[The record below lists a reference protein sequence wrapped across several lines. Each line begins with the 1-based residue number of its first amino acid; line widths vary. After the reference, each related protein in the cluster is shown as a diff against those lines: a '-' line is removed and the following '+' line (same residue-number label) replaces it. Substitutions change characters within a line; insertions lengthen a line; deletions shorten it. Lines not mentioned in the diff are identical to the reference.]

1 MPWRPPA
8 HSVPGREG
16 QFYAATFHAHAAFC
30 GCGGFIEHLNSIHPR
45 FLGAGGPP
53 PPPPALRRALPAPEG
68 PGGPPQHAPPNPP
81 PEGDHQ
87 PPRRGGG
94 AGGAGDGHAG
104 DGDAAEEYGPEDLDL
119 LFAAAAEDDMSFKAP
134 SSRHQ
139 TRGPGRRAKKR
150 LRFSPGSPR
159 QPRLGGESR
168 RSPSPRRTS
177 TPKRKRGATPQ
188 AAPAAKT
195 TPASPQTRTPSP
207 VRRRTQTEEGSPHRP
222 PPYIAPPP
230 IVEDL
235 LFPNTQKKKKFS
247 KFDWETE
254 AQLAA
259 CFDRPMRFFPSDLPT
274 YPWLPK
280 KPTTQTTF
288 RVSFQLKAPQ

>member
-30 GCGGFIEHLNSIHPR
+30 GCGDFIEHLNSIHPR

-94 AGGAGDGHAG
+94 AGGAGDGQAAG

-119 LFAAAAEDDMSFKAP
+119 LFAAAAEDDM
-134 SSRHQ
+134 
-139 TRGPGRRAKKR
+139 
-150 LRFSPGSPR
+150 
-159 QPRLGGESR
+159 
-168 RSPSPRRTS
+168 
-177 TPKRKRGATPQ
+177 
-188 AAPAAKT
+188 
-195 TPASPQTRTPSP
+195 
-207 VRRRTQTEEGSPHRP
+207 
-222 PPYIAPPP
+222 
-230 IVEDL
+230 
-235 LFPNTQKKKKFS
+235 
-247 KFDWETE
+247 
-254 AQLAA
+254 
-259 CFDRPMRFFPSDLPT
+259 
-274 YPWLPK
+274 
-280 KPTTQTTF
+280 
-288 RVSFQLKAPQ
+288 